1 MANVRI
7 VRLTSGEE
15 LIGEFTKTETGVSVK
30 DPCVLIPSQE
40 GKLLFV
46 RWLPYAKTD
55 KGVEVADSH
64 VMFVLE
70 PQKELEEH
78 YTGAITNN
86 LFVPK
91 SKIATPSLSLTT

>member
-1 MANVRI
+1 MSNIRI

-15 LIGEFTKTETGVSVK
+15 LIGEFHKSETGIVIK

-46 RWLPYAKTD
+46 RWLPYAKIQEGINID
-55 KGVEVADSH
+55 DSH

-78 YTGAITNN
+78 YTGAISNN
-86 LFVPK
+86 LFIPK
-91 SKIATPSLSLTT
+91 QKIATPSLSLSN